1 MTKKKL
7 HVAFVIDDM
16 NGNGA
21 QFACLRIIR
30 SLLAKNY
37 NVDLVLLGYRG
48 TALLEIP
55 EGVNLFIL
63 ERGGLRQ
70 SSPKPCSIA
79 SERIRWIKYSSGLKD
94 FTYAII
100 RYLKSLKCSSGFRL
114 RARKRHFYWTIC
126 LVQYIKTEH
135 PDIIHANLHYSTTVS
150 ILSQRMSSCQVP
162 VIWAVHSDPYH
173 MKTQNFK
180 NLVHLIPDADT
191 IHAVSQGVAE
201 SVVRLVPEVKNK
213 VKTIFDPLPPL
224 NEITSLMNQPVEHQW
239 LSQGSHEESDNMP
252 KVVLAVGRLDKQK
265 NFTLLVRAFAMAR
278 SERNIRLII
287 LGEGPQRK
295 EIEEL
300 VESLNV
306 NHAISMPGWVAN
318 PLAFMARADLFVLSS
333 SYEGLSIVLTEALAC
348 GCPVVSTNC
357 PYGPSEILEDGR
369 WGRLVPVQ
377 DHEALAEA
385 IVESIDEQ
393 PDHELLQNRAAFFFS
408 ENLIEKF
415 ECMFNDT
422 IAKTR
427 NIVRERIS

>member
-7 HVAFVIDDM
+7 HVAFVVDDM

-21 QFACLRIIR
+21 QLACLRIIR

-37 NVDLVLLGYRG
+37 NVDLVLLGYKG

-55 EGVNLFIL
+55 EGVSLFIL
-63 ERGGLRQ
+63 VRGGQKQ
-70 SSPKPCSIA
+70 SSLKPCSIA
-79 SERIRWIKYSSGLKD
+79 SEKIRWIKYSSGLKD
-94 FTYAII
+94 FTYAIF
-100 RYLKSLKCSSGFRL
+100 RYLKSLKCSRGFRL
-114 RARKRHFYWTIC
+114 RARKRHFYWTNC
-126 LVQYIKTEH
+126 LVQYIKTEY
-135 PDIIHANLHYSTTVS
+135 PDIIYANLHYSTTVS

-162 VIWAVHSDPYH
+162 VIWAVRCDPYH

-180 NLVHLIPDADT
+180 YLVHLIPHADT

-201 SVVRLVPEVKNK
+201 SVVSLVPEVKNK
-213 VKTIFDPLPPL
+213 VRTIYNPLSPL
-224 NEITSLMNQPVEHQW
+224 NKMTSLMNQPVEHQW
-239 LSQGSHEESDNMP
+239 LSQGSHEGSDNMP
-252 KVVLAVGRLDKQK
+252 KVILAVGRLAEQK
-265 NFTLLVRAFAMAR
+265 NFILLVRAFAKVR
-278 SERNIRLII
+278 SKRNIRLII
-287 LGEGPQRK
+287 LGEGAQRK

-300 VESLNV
+300 AESLNV
-306 NHAISMPGWVAN
+306 NHAISMPGWVEN

-333 SYEGLSIVLTEALAC
+333 SYEGLPNVLIEAMVC

-357 PYGPSEILEDGR
+357 PHGPSEILEDGR

-377 DHEALAEA
+377 NHEALAEA
-385 IVESIDEQ
+385 IIESIDEQ
-393 PDHELLQNRAAFFFS
+393 PDRELLQNRAAFLYS
-408 ENLIEKF
+408 ENSIEKF